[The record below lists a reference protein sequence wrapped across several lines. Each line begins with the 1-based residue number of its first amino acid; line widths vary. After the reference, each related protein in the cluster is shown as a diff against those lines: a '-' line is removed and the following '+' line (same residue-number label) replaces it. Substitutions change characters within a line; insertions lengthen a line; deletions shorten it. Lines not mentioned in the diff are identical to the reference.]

1 MGYTPEQ
8 IQQIQQLISSGV
20 KSVELANES
29 ITYQD
34 LEDLKTLLADMTRTA
49 TNGTGAST
57 ARSYRLAATSK
68 GFS

>member
-8 IQQIQQLISSGV
+8 IEQIARLISSGV

-34 LEDLKTLLADMTRTA
+34 LEDLRALLADMTRT
-49 TNGTGAST
+49 TGTTT
-57 ARSYRLAATSK
+57 AQTYRLAAVSK
-68 GFS
+68 GFP